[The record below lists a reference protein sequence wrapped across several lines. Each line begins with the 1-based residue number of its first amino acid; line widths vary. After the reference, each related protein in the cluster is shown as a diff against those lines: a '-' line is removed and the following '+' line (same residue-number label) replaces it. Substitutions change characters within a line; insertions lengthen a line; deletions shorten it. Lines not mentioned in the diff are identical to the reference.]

1 MSSDSGLFPK
11 GCADPGKGIYEL
23 GKQMTRTEASH
34 CGRREIAG
42 SPEMFSPKHK
52 FLLKLQLRGRQSL
65 KQSSLLFESYL
76 ESKEKMSQTHEEEEN
91 GE

>member
-34 CGRREIAG
+34 CG
-42 SPEMFSPKHK
+42 SPEMFSPKHM
-52 FLLKLQLRGRQSL
+52 FLLKLQLRGRQSI

-76 ESKEKMSQTHEEEEN
+76 ESKEKMSQTHEEGEN